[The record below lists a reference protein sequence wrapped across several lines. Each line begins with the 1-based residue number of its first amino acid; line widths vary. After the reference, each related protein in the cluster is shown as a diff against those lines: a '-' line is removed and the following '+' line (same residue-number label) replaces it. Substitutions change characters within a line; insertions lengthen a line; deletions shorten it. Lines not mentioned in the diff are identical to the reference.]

1 MPFYSNLASEK
12 NTIFEEISIM
22 TASDVTIYQLEDGK
36 TEIQVKLENDTV
48 WLSQKQMAELFDK
61 DPDSIGLHLKNVY
74 ESREL
79 EEAAT
84 TEEFSVVQKEGHRNV
99 KRKIKFYNLDA
110 IISVGYRVNS
120 KRGVL
125 FRIWATQIL
134 KDYLVNGFALN
145 EKRLAQQNQQL
156 NELQKSVKILSKVLE
171 SSDLTRD
178 ESIGLLTIISD
189 YSYALDIL
197 DQYDYQTLQV
207 SGISEKEIYKLTYD
221 EAIRQ
226 IHYVKEKFPTSD
238 LFGRQKDESFKSSI
252 STIYQ
257 TFDGVDLYPS
267 IEEKAAYLLYF
278 VTKNHS
284 FTDGNKRIA
293 AFLFLYFLER
303 NGMLYKANKLKRI
316 ADNALVA
323 LTLMIAVSK
332 PEEKEIMIKVII
344 NLINRRN

>member
-1 MPFYSNLASEK
+1 
-12 NTIFEEISIM
+12 M

-61 DPDSIGLHLKNVY
+61 DSDSIGLHLKNIF
-74 ESREL
+74 ESGEL
-79 EEAAT
+79 EETST
-84 TEEFSVVQKEGHRNV
+84 TEEFSVVQKEGQRNV

-125 FRIWATQIL
+125 FRIWATRIL
-134 KDYLVNGFALN
+134 KDFLVKGYVLN
-145 EKRLAQQNQQL
+145 EKRLILQNQIL
-156 NELQKSVKILSKVLE
+156 NELQKSLKILGEVIE
-171 SSDLTRD
+171 SNDLSRD
-178 ESIGLLTIISD
+178 ESIGLLNIISD

-197 DQYDYQTLQV
+197 DKYDYQTLEV
-207 SGISEKEIYKLTYD
+207 SGISEKEVYKLTYD
-221 EAIRQ
+221 EAISQ
-226 IHYVKEKFPTSD
+226 IQFVKEKCSASD

-252 STIYQ
+252 SSIYQ
-257 TFDGVDLYPS
+257 TFDGIDFYPS

-303 NGMLYKANKLKRI
+303 NGILYKANRQKRI

-332 PEEKEIMIKVII
+332 PDEKDTMIKVII
-344 NLINRRN
+344 NLINKNN